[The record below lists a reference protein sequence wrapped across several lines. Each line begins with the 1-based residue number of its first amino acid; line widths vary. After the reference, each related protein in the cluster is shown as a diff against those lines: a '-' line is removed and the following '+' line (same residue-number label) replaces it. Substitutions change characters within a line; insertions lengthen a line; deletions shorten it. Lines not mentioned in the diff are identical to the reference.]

1 MKRLSSGRKVVPEAQ
16 PPAMVPSHQRTFL
29 KFSTESAG
37 HFPVIRV
44 RDQTTASSYRS
55 DRFLNGTNYYQSSQW
70 KHIRRP
76 SHLTPGTAP
85 ILLSDC
91 IQLRRER
98 GGIRIK
104 LIVWVCCT
112 SASPFDVCSMQ
123 NTSGDGREQV
133 MVVSPPALERRATT
147 LPHREVGQD
156 TRKLDF

>member
-1 MKRLSSGRKVVPEAQ
+1 
-16 PPAMVPSHQRTFL
+16 MVPSHQRTFL

-55 DRFLNGTNYYQSSQW
+55 DLFLNGTNDYQSSQW

-91 IQLRRER
+91 IRCTQLRRER

-104 LIVWVCCT
+104 LIVWGLLHVGL
-112 SASPFDVCSMQ
+112 SPFDADV
-123 NTSGDGREQV
+123 
-133 MVVSPPALERRATT
+133 
-147 LPHREVGQD
+147 
-156 TRKLDF
+156 KLNAEKPT

>member
-1 MKRLSSGRKVVPEAQ
+1 LKRLSSGRKVVPEAQ

-104 LIVWVCCT
+104 LIV
-112 SASPFDVCSMQ
+112 
-123 NTSGDGREQV
+123 SGLLHVGL
-133 MVVSPPALERRATT
+133 AL
-147 LPHREVGQD
+147 
-156 TRKLDF
+156 

>member
-1 MKRLSSGRKVVPEAQ
+1 
-16 PPAMVPSHQRTFL
+16 MVPSHQRTFL

-55 DRFLNGTNYYQSSQW
+55 DRFLNGTNDYQSSQW

-104 LIVWVCCT
+104 LIVWGLLHV
-112 SASPFDVCSMQ
+112 
-123 NTSGDGREQV
+123 GL
-133 MVVSPPALERRATT
+133 AL
-147 LPHREVGQD
+147 
-156 TRKLDF
+156 